1 MSAALDFAAY
11 DVAEV
16 ESEYEYEDLPPRLLA
31 LREKIRDSAY
41 LENAINRIAS
51 VISRNMV
58 DNPDELHLNAKEGL
72 N

>member
-11 DVAEV
+11 DGAEA

>member
-11 DVAEV
+11 DVAEA
-16 ESEYEYEDLPPRLLA
+16 EFEYEDLPPRLLA
-31 LREKIRDSAY
+31 LREKIRDSSY

-58 DNPDELHLNAKEGL
+58 DNPEELHLNAKEGL